1 MQYNFGKKALL
12 DAINNKEIISEVYI
26 LNKNQEIINLANKNK
41 ININFVD
48 SNWFMQFE
56 KQLNHQFIA
65 FIVLSKKIKKI
76 SIEEFLKEE
85 REKSLVLILD
95 EIEDPRNFGA
105 IIRTANAF
113 GVDAIIYKKNNQAPI
128 NELVIKTS
136 MGAVN
141 YTNLI
146 EIANISNAIKLLQK
160 KDYWVY
166 ASALE
171 NGVDYTKINYPNKSV
186 LIVGN
191 ENKGISQLVLK
202 NSDQKIYIP
211 MYGEVQSLNVGVA
224 TGIML
229 AQMAKRN

>member
-113 GVDAIIYKKNNQAPI
+113 GVDAIIYKKNNQVPI